1 MAECIRIFSQNC
13 QGLADTQK
21 RRSLFKHVRTK
32 KYNIIC
38 LQDVHIQ
45 SKQESYIK
53 AEWGFDIYFSS
64 YTSNSRG
71 VMVLLNNNFEH
82 KVERVKTDKGGNFV
96 IIEINTQGKKIT
108 LVNLY
113 GPNEDN
119 PQFYNN
125 LRQKYLEFE
134 NDYSLWCG
142 DWNLV
147 VNPDLDTNNYLHVN
161 NPRARQAVLNIIE
174 EENFTMSGGRFMK
187 IKKATLGAGEI
198 QSESKHV

>member
-53 AEWGFDIYFSS
+53 AEWGF
-64 YTSNSRG
+64 TRNSRG

-82 KVERVKTDKGGNFV
+82 KVERVKTDKGGNFI
-96 IIEINTQGKKIT
+96 IIEINTQGKKLPLLIYT
-108 LVNLY
+108 D
-113 GPNEDN
+113 P
-119 PQFYNN
+119 
-125 LRQKYLEFE
+125 
-134 NDYSLWCG
+134 
-142 DWNLV
+142 
-147 VNPDLDTNNYLHVN
+147 
-161 NPRARQAVLNIIE
+161 
-174 EENFTMSGGRFMK
+174 MK
-187 IKKATLGAGEI
+187 ITRSFI
-198 QSESKHV
+198 II